1 MNCDP
6 AGVYTA
12 MLTSVA
18 ASGYIVIA
26 PNGDND
32 GWCVTQYKDVLHGIA
47 IAYGRRG
54 DAQLPYVCL
63 MCVLQRAFILILHR
77 CLFLHHAVTLF
88 AKIQNSRMRQGSS
101 ACYLAQQTMPSSIV
115 LVQC

>member
-6 AGVYTA
+6 AGVDRA

-54 DAQLPYVCL
+54 DAQLPYVC
-63 MCVLQRAFILILHR
+63 
-77 CLFLHHAVTLF
+77 
-88 AKIQNSRMRQGSS
+88 S
-101 ACYLAQQTMPSSIV
+101 AS
-115 LVQC
+115 